1 MKLLTNSILK
11 RLPELY
17 EQSKLPTSEVTLW
30 VKFFTPWTSWA
41 WYVSEYDPENG
52 VFFGYVEGFENEWGY
67 FSLEELSS
75 IVGPL
80 NMKIERDKDFTPTK
94 FKDLKRLNNE

>member
-1 MKLLTNSILK
+1 MHGKNLMKTNEIYEILNAK
-11 RLPELY
+11 VI
-17 EQSKLPTSEVTLW
+17 EQLEK
-30 VKFFTPWTSWA
+30 
-41 WYVSEYDPENG
+41 G

-75 IVGPL
+75 VVGPL
-80 NMKIERDKDFTPTK
+80 NMKIERDKNFTPTK